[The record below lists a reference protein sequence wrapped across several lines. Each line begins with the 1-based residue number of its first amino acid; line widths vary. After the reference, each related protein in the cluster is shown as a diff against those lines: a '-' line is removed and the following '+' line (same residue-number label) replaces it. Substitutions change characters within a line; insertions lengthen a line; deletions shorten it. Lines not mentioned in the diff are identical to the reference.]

1 MFLYLN
7 GYILSV
13 LDRTGGLVVK
23 PLYWLFGSK
32 KDLLAMPEDV
42 QDVFGYALHQAQQ
55 GNKHVQAVPL
65 KGFSG
70 AGVLEV
76 VEDYDGD
83 TYRAVYTVKFGSAVY
98 ALHCFQKKSTSGI
111 KTAQHDIDLIKS
123 RLRAA
128 EKHAKEVKND

>member
-1 MFLYLN
+1 M
-7 GYILSV
+7 
-13 LDRTGGLVVK
+13 K

-55 GNKHVQAVPL
+55 GNKHTQAVPL

-76 VEDYDGD
+76 VEHYDGD
-83 TYRAVYTVKFGSAVY
+83 TYRAVYTVKFGNAVY
-98 ALHCFQKKSTSGI
+98 ALHCFQKKSTSDI

-123 RLRAA
+123 RLKAA
-128 EKHAKEVKND
+128 EEHAKGTKND

>member
-1 MFLYLN
+1 M
-7 GYILSV
+7 
-13 LDRTGGLVVK
+13 
-23 PLYWLFGSK
+23 FGSK

-55 GNKHVQAVPL
+55 GNKHTQAVPL

-83 TYRAVYTVKFGSAVY
+83 T
-98 ALHCFQKKSTSGI
+98 
-111 KTAQHDIDLIKS
+111 
-123 RLRAA
+123 
-128 EKHAKEVKND
+128 